1 MKNKFLILVGVLICI
16 NSCRMPVDPLGEIKI
31 IKRVSINTIDNCRD
45 IAVDMDDSILV
56 AAANYAGYFIY
67 DINYEDETIS
77 GLTESFYKSSDKMDE
92 TLGDNQAEAV
102 ELSTENNIAFI
113 LDKYENIWLYKYGDA
128 EQNQFDT
135 EKLETTCEDYGAA
148 WLSVAID
155 DQKDSIGLYFLLNH
169 HSAQSADFCVSQFN
183 YRNKISILPQD
194 ERECSDIQEYFEN
207 YDDEYTCEEAGRCAD
222 AEDETIELDQY
233 NDQSS
238 CEEEGYVW
246 KFHEFKI
253 GGCLAGD
260 FAEYSTSLVWKKL
273 DNIAPDDDNSDPTG
287 DPDCEYIANLSSI
300 AEKIYFNDGILS
312 MTYGGLG
319 VKVFEQSKETL
330 CLTYDE
336 DNDLIEKYGSE
347 DMNAICSDQFAE
359 NFICCTTDACD
370 PNADCEDPNY
380 IANEGPFGLGGK
392 YSTKGGIIPYVYEE
406 FNTPGEVETV
416 YSKDRI
422 IFAGLSHSN
431 GFMSTK
437 LNDDGSIS
445 GSNQFAVGYTIK
457 GIHEHNGLLALAAG
471 HDGILLYNWNGGV
484 NVSFIG
490 KIETSYANNVKV
502 AGSII
507 FAATEDGIEIVQ
519 IDHQK

>member
-1 MKNKFLILVGVLICI
+1 
-16 NSCRMPVDPLGEIKI
+16 
-31 IKRVSINTIDNCRD
+31 
-45 IAVDMDDSILV
+45 
-56 AAANYAGYFIY
+56 
-67 DINYEDETIS
+67 
-77 GLTESFYKSSDKMDE
+77 
-92 TLGDNQAEAV
+92 
-102 ELSTENNIAFI
+102 
-113 LDKYENIWLYKYGDA
+113 KYGDA

-336 DNDLIEKYGSE
+336 DN
-347 DMNAICSDQFAE
+347 
-359 NFICCTTDACD
+359 
-370 PNADCEDPNY
+370 
-380 IANEGPFGLGGK
+380 
-392 YSTKGGIIPYVYEE
+392 
-406 FNTPGEVETV
+406 
-416 YSKDRI
+416 
-422 IFAGLSHSN
+422 
-431 GFMSTK
+431 
-437 LNDDGSIS
+437 
-445 GSNQFAVGYTIK
+445 
-457 GIHEHNGLLALAAG
+457 
-471 HDGILLYNWNGGV
+471 
-484 NVSFIG
+484 
-490 KIETSYANNVKV
+490 
-502 AGSII
+502 
-507 FAATEDGIEIVQ
+507 
-519 IDHQK
+519 